1 MPLTLTTTATSADY
15 CAANSSE
22 TAGVGI
28 AFTSPQLGNH
38 RAQAFSTSTN
48 SFWDVNVTVTQGQ
61 CSTVRLTCANGSCGD
76 STFPNF
82 GYVTAQADRT
92 IQACV
97 RDYECEDGDRV
108 SVDFGSAAGGPRTD
122 VFTSQELLNAPVC
135 RSIAVSA
142 SGVYTFS
149 LFAVNGTGF
158 KGACNYGDSNT
169 GELTI
174 NGVAAAARWALRG
187 GTGSRT
193 NGYVRVP

>member
-1 MPLTLTTTATSADY
+1 LADPSIASHLPLQFVADGVLMPLTLTTTTTSADY
-15 CAANSSE
+15 CASNSSE

-122 VFTSQELLNAPVC
+122 VFTSQELSNAPVC
-135 RSIAVSA
+135 RCDPF
-142 SGVYTFS
+142 VY
-149 LFAVNGTGF
+149 
-158 KGACNYGDSNT
+158 AC
-169 GELTI
+169 
-174 NGVAAAARWALRG
+174 A
-187 GTGSRT
+187 TGSEST
-193 NGYVRVP
+193 TGSK